1 MYARFNNLEESCFID
16 GSEYKGTWT
25 TFGMEGV
32 GKFIMPH
39 SQYILLFIKMLQK
52 CYRIISNAYFFTPCL
67 NCLKKGGE
75 KSNIKIQN
83 NYNKK
88 QEISEL

>member
-39 SQYILLFIKMLQK
+39 S
-52 CYRIISNAYFFTPCL
+52 
-67 NCLKKGGE
+67 
-75 KSNIKIQN
+75 
-83 NYNKK
+83 
-88 QEISEL
+88 